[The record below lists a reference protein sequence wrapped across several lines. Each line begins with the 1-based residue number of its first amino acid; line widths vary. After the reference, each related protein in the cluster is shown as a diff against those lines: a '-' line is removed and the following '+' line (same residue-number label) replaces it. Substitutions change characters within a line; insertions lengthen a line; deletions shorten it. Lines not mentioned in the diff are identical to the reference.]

1 MISISLFNILPDSFF
16 KPLNSKYKATYV
28 DCLRIIYSTYKT
40 ELSFGVDRDVL
51 VLKLEQYF
59 EDKDDTALIFDE
71 DNETAIS
78 PRDKATGV
86 LRRLRD
92 CGWIETETV
101 TDYKTI
107 VNLKDYA
114 ASMIEAFNK
123 IIKNDEIEY
132 QSLISQ
138 IHATL
143 LNEEAYI
150 KPYEYIIKRV
160 AENTEE
166 LIIGLKKLNTN
177 IKKYIDEL
185 TSDKTANEIV
195 TEFFEY
201 NKNIGSKAYHR
212 IKTSDNIAHFRISI
226 ISNLNRILSDENI
239 FLRAVNGYMEIEMG
253 ETKDIDTAKQE
264 LRQVIYSIIKAFNNY
279 DEIIF
284 EIDFKHSKYL
294 KSAVARAKFLLT
306 NTNNAEGKI
315 NRILA
320 YLAEQFNEDDNLNLY
335 DEADD
340 ELLRIFSIFPQSYL
354 NSDSIYTEKITR
366 TVATPE
372 PLTFSEGIS
381 KEERERRK
389 QIQHEKNVN
398 RFTRKNINIYVDKLL
413 ENQNSVIASSL
424 PIDTKRDFI
433 RLIFINLYGKHPKSI
448 YRTLK
453 TDQEIV
459 NGNYRYTDFLIE
471 RR

>member
-1 MISISLFNILPDSFF
+1 M
-16 KPLNSKYKATYV
+16 
-28 DCLRIIYSTYKT
+28 
-40 ELSFGVDRDVL
+40 SFGVDRDVL
-51 VLKLEQYF
+51 VAKLEQYF
-59 EDKDDTALIFDE
+59 ESQDDTALVFDE

-92 CGWIETETV
+92 CGWVETETV

-107 VNLKDYA
+107 INLKDYA

-143 LNEEAYI
+143 LNEEAYM

-185 TSDKTANEIV
+185 TSEKTANEIV

-226 ISNLNRILSDENI
+226 TENLNRILNDENI
-239 FLRAVNGYMEIEMG
+239 FLRAVNGYLEIEMG
-253 ETKDIDTAKQE
+253 EEKDIDVAKQE
-264 LRQVIYSIIKAFNNY
+264 LRQIIYGIIKAFINY
-279 DEIIF
+279 DEIIS
-284 EIDFKHSKYL
+284 EIDYKHSKYL
-294 KSAVARAKFLLT
+294 RSAVARAKFLLT

-315 NRILA
+315 TKILA
-320 YLAEQFNEDDNLNLY
+320 YLADQFNDDENLNLY

-340 ELLRIFSIFPQSYL
+340 ELLSIFSIFPQSYL
-354 NSDSIYTEKITR
+354 NNDSIYSEKITKM
-366 TVATPE
+366 VATPTQ
-372 PLTFSEGIS
+372 LTLSDSMSF
-381 KEERERRK
+381 EERERRK
-389 QIQHEKNVN
+389 LLQHEKNIN
-398 RFTRKNINIYVDKLL
+398 RFT
-413 ENQNSVIASSL
+413 
-424 PIDTKRDFI
+424 KR
-433 RLIFINLYGKHPKSI
+433 
-448 YRTLK
+448 T
-453 TDQEIV
+453 
-459 NGNYRYTDFLIE
+459 
-471 RR
+471 